1 MKKALILKA
10 AILLTIVAIW
20 PAWSASPKPAV
31 ARHGMVVSSESIA
44 ADIGLE
50 ILKSGGNAVDA
61 AVATC
66 IALNVTEGYNSGMG
80 GGCFVL
86 IYKVETGEVFAVDGR
101 ERAPIN
107 ARRDL
112 FVDPDD
118 HTIIKGLSTEGS
130 TAVATPGQP
139 AALQLIHSRWGSLP
153 WVDLFQPA
161 IALADTGFVLSRTY
175 GGVLSG
181 SKDRLSRY
189 PSSREIFFP
198 PGDTIP
204 YGFRDRLIQK
214 DLARF
219 LDSLSRNGADWFYS
233 SRFSDDLAGFVTG
246 NGGYLTT
253 EDLLSYEARLRE
265 PIHGRFRGYDIYS
278 MPPPSSGGVHVV
290 QILKMLEPFDLADLG
305 AGSSQSIHLMAEA
318 MKRAFADR
326 AYYLGDPDYVDVP
339 VQALLDS
346 LYLAN
351 HSRSIEPDR
360 AADIASHGKLPPEES
375 SETTHFSV
383 IDSDGNMVAFTA
395 SLNTSF
401 GSALVL
407 PGWGLLLNN
416 HMDDF
421 SIQPGVPNYYG
432 LIGSEANA
440 IEPGKRPL
448 SSMSPTIVL
457 REGKPAGVFGSP
469 GGPRIITT
477 VVQTFLNVVVFG
489 MDIQAAVDFP
499 RVHHQWKPNRIYV
512 EPEIPKDVILNLE
525 SKGHEVIRR
534 ARWSSAQC
542 IWINSTTG
550 LIMGGTDSRSEGKA
564 AGY

>member
-86 IYKVETGEVFAVDGR
+86 IYKAETGEVFAVDGR

-189 PSSREIFFP
+189 RSSREIFFP

-360 AADIASHGKLPPEES
+360 AADIAGHGKLPPEES

-499 RVHHQWKPNRIYV
+499 RVHHQWKPNGIYV